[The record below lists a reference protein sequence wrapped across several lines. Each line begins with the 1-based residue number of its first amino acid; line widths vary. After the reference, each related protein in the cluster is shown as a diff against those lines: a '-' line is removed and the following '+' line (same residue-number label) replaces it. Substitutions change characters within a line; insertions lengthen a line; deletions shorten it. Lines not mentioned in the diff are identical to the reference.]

1 MENNNF
7 NANNYNQS
15 DNEIE
20 IVEIDQKNKNNRLP
34 IILMVC
40 VLAIALI
47 TGVLLVVLKT
57 KDVTLTPTVNQ
68 TTTTQ
73 ASDPL
78 FEEFYSN
85 ALAEVI
91 TDESGSE
98 ISREEYITM
107 IQQQIQDATTILNQH
122 VGSQSPNEIEENTTK
137 THELNQDAGNQNSD
151 KIENDT
157 TKANSNNSSL
167 SATTTVL
174 NQHVGSQ
181 NPNKI
186 EDDTTKTNVNA
197 NNTSQ
202 TETTTISPETLSKT
216 DSLIKAFFNKT
227 FFLKGALYSG
237 GSGDPIHMAMNG
249 DDFEVLT
256 NIDGT
261 ELSFLRLNKK
271 MYIKRAATKQ
281 YVSLTTAFFKLL
293 GMDPDTLTFDMGDVN
308 YDAIKNTAVISNV
321 TINKKPGI
329 CYSFKNNDQSFK
341 FYFENEDLRQIV
353 IYDNN
358 GSVTSEFSVDYFSAT
373 IPEDQLTIEGYKKTG
388 IGTLFADLM

>member
-7 NANNYNQS
+7 NSNNRQPDFNNY
-15 DNEIE
+15 NEIE
-20 IVEIDQKNKNNRLP
+20 IVENNAENKSNKLP

-57 KDVTLTPTVNQ
+57 KEASAPVVNQ
-68 TTTTQ
+68 TTTQ

-98 ISREEYITM
+98 ISREEYITQV
-107 IQQQIQDATTILNQH
+107 QQQIQDATTVLNQY
-122 VGSQSPNEIEENTTK
+122 VGSESPNNIEGSSEENT
-137 THELNQDAGNQNSD
+137 
-151 KIENDT
+151 
-157 TKANSNNSSL
+157 
-167 SATTTVL
+167 
-174 NQHVGSQ
+174 
-181 NPNKI
+181 
-186 EDDTTKTNVNA
+186 VNA
-197 NNTSQ
+197 
-202 TETTTISPETLSKT
+202 ETLGNT
-216 DSLIKAFFNKT
+216 DTLIKAFFNKT

-237 GSGDPIHMAMNG
+237 DSGDPIHMAMNG

-261 ELSFLRLNKK
+261 ELSFLRIDGK
-271 MYIKRAATKQ
+271 MYIKRTATMQ
-281 YVSLTTAFFKLL
+281 YIPLTTAFFKLL
-293 GMDPDTLTFDMGDVN
+293 GIDPDTMTFDFGEVN
-308 YDAIKNTAVISNV
+308 YDSIKDSAVISNV

-341 FYFENEDLRQIV
+341 FFFEEDDLKQIV
-353 IYDNN
+353 IYNED
-358 GSVTSEFSVDYFSAT
+358 GSVASEFSIDYFSAT
-373 IPEDQLTIEGYKKTG
+373 IPDDQLTIEGYKKTG
-388 IGTLFADLM
+388 IGTIFADLM